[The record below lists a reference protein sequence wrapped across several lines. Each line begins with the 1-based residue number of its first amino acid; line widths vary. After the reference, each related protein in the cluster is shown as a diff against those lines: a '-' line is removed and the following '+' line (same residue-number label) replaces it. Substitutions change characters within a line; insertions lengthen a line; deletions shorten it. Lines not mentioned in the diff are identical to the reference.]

1 MLRVEY
7 ARQLFYREKDVFSV
21 GCKVPATILFKQQ
34 TEFSAM
40 AQMCTTYQKVF
51 FVHSDFA
58 KGFNGVISLNIIH
71 ELFITSNTPLHI
83 RNTF

>member
-1 MLRVEY
+1 MFRVDY
-7 ARQLFYREKDVFSV
+7 ARQLFYREKDVFSM

-51 FVHSDFA
+51 LYILILLKDSMVSFHWT
-58 KGFNGVISLNIIH
+58 
-71 ELFITSNTPLHI
+71 LFMNYS
-83 RNTF
+83 